1 MATEFPG
8 MNPYLEDAYFW
19 HRFHTAFIVHLS
31 DVLNE
36 VLPPGYVA
44 AAEQRL
50 AILPD
55 DQPRIADV
63 ALIETRIA
71 GPRATRTS
79 SAVLERGAPDGI
91 IAALTTEVFERYI
104 EIRTG
109 GRNEKR
115 VITIIEMLS
124 PGNKAP
130 GSSGRREYLLKQQE
144 MLHSDAHLIEID
156 LLRFGAHTV
165 AAPLLRLPARETWD
179 YIVSLHRWTDRFHY
193 AFWLNQL
200 SEPLPEVQV
209 PLLPADAD
217 IIIDLQA
224 VFDHVYR
231 AGRYADEID
240 PSAPLPDNALP

>member
-71 GPRATRTS
+71 GPRATGTG

-115 VITIIEMLS
+115 VVTIIEMLS

-144 MLHSDAHLIEID
+144 MLHSDTHLMEID
-156 LLRFGAHTV
+156 LLRSGAHTV
-165 AAPLLRLPARETWD
+165 LAPLQELPPRDQWD
-179 YIVSLHRWTDRFHY
+179 YIVSL
-193 AFWLNQL
+193 
-200 SEPLPEVQV
+200 
-209 PLLPADAD
+209 
-217 IIIDLQA
+217 
-224 VFDHVYR
+224 YR
-231 AGRYADEID
+231 APDRRHGARAGSGGGKARVSSD
-240 PSAPLPDNALP
+240 PPRIPIAVPH